1 MLGLL
6 GLPYPCGRRLSG
18 ENVNHKPGSRR
29 YHHNTAASVQHT
41 NRRPL
46 RPSSGTTPRPH
57 LCVSEAGPPAPGKV
71 IPNLRMWRW
80 APPHPR
86 SLPPQEGVNLE
97 STRQAEAQ
105 GQLSY
110 PSSCVAELRTRV
122 LSVCRAV
129 GPQGDDAASE
139 PTSPTEAQLRTSR
152 GSGGRE
158 TTASAAEASCWGCIP
173 FISSTDRSC
182 SFLFPSD
189 RSPSLSVRSQVGA
202 SIRPCVGAAGGRRPV
217 SAAHDL
223 PPCQSMLHTLIV
235 CFGELLVSPAGL
247 KEDY

>member
-1 MLGLL
+1 M
-6 GLPYPCGRRLSG
+6 
-18 ENVNHKPGSRR
+18 
-29 YHHNTAASVQHT
+29 QHT
-41 NRRPL
+41 GRRPL

-86 SLPPQEGVNLE
+86 SLPPQEGVNLG

-105 GQLSY
+105 GRLSY

-129 GPQGDDAASE
+129 GPQGDAASE

-158 TTASAAEASCWGCIP
+158 TTALAAEASCWGCIP
-173 FISSTDRSC
+173 FISC
-182 SFLFPSD
+182 SFFVPF
-189 RSPSLSVRSQVGA
+189 RPFAVSLSSQPGRSLYQTVCRC
-202 SIRPCVGAAGGRRPV
+202 SRRTT
-217 SAAHDL
+217 
-223 PPCQSMLHTLIV
+223 PCQRSSRS
-235 CFGELLVSPAGL
+235 SPV
-247 KEDY
+247 